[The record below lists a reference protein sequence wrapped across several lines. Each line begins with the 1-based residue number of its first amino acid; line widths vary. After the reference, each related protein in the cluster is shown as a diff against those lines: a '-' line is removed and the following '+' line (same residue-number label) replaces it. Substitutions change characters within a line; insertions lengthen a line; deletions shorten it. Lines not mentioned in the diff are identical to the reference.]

1 MPEGDTVWL
10 AAQTMNQALASQLI
24 NRSDLRV
31 PRLATVDLTGRTVL
45 GVRSHGKHLFLRF
58 DDDRT
63 LHSHFRMD
71 GSWHLYSPG
80 VRWHGGPAWQ
90 IRALLSTEHVHAVGY
105 RLPVVEMLDD
115 AGVSALCNRLGPDLI
130 IDDVDIVDAA
140 SRVRKEGQR
149 PIGETLLDQRVVAGL
164 GLIYV
169 SESLFCE
176 GLTPWLPVDQI
187 EDVESLVQT
196 ASTLMRA
203 NRHHYIQTTTGQPQP
218 DRWHFVFE
226 RAGRECWRC
235 GTRIEVSWQ
244 CPPPHRRL
252 AYWCP
257 RCQQG
262 PAPLPLSSAE
272 RRALRTTGRSRY
284 KP

>member
-45 GVRSHGKHLFLRF
+45 GVRSYGKHLFLRF

-63 LHSHFRMD
+63 LHTHFRMD

-105 RLPVVEMLDD
+105 RLPVIEMLDD

-140 SRVRKEGQR
+140 SRVRKEVQR